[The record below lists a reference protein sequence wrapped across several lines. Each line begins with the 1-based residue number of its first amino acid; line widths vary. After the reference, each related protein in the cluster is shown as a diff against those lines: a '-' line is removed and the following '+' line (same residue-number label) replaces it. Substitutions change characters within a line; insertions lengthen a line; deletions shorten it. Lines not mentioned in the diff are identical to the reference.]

1 MTTQASYGQD
11 FAGYP
16 RPSDPYSPPA
26 LLPQPQYPTAPPW
39 AQPPTAPPSALD
51 LEAPH
56 LRHGQALV
64 RYPEELEAASRP
76 RPPAAW
82 PVAVWTLLFGVFG
95 AVSARRRA
103 ATARRIRAGVAPYW
117 IAFGI
122 SLALGSLVT
131 AAVGQALILPKYL
144 EFREGA
150 VLKQLQENIVTD
162 GELQKAQKLTAT
174 GAKCQALD
182 ERDADGLRNYACVLT
197 LDNGKAKPLRV
208 TADENGDWTVMK
220 RH

>member
-16 RPSDPYSPPA
+16 SPSDPYTSQP
-26 LLPQPQYPTAPPW
+26 LLPRPQYPTAPPW
-39 AQPPTAPPSALD
+39 AQPPTAPPSEFD

-64 RYPEELEAASRP
+64 RYPEELELATRP

-95 AVSARRRA
+95 AIPARRRA

-117 IAFGI
+117 IVFGV
-122 SLALGSLVT
+122 SLVLGALVT
-131 AAVGQALILPKYL
+131 VGVGQALILPGYL
-144 EFREGA
+144 ELREGA

-162 GELQKAQKLTAT
+162 GELQKAAKLTAT
-174 GAKCQALD
+174 EAKCQALD
-182 ERDADGLRNYACVLT
+182 ERGDDGLRGYSCVLT
-197 LDNGKAKPLRV
+197 LASGKDKVLRV
-208 TADENGDWTVMK
+208 TADSNGDWTVMK
-220 RH
+220 RR